1 MASFTMSTA
10 RLAAPAKVSGLGFRK
25 AISAV
30 RLAAKPA
37 PVATKAVAMT
47 VCKTKA
53 KPGHGKAKT
62 NKSAAKRLKITAS
75 GKVRL
80 RPPARLASRARARSR
95 RARIS
100 HRRIGFRV
108 CSSEVGEREHSRKPH
123 TTRRERRSRHGSPT
137 GERRRARDRKKRRSQ
152 ESSRFPRC
160 PVKPFRPDPA
170 ADRLASPPFFS
181 RFARETGSAQ
191 APGEAALEL
200 PHEHAPQEAPER

>member
-62 NKSAAKRLKITAS
+62 NKSAAKRFKITAS

-80 RPPARLASRARARSR
+80 RPPPRLASRARARSR

-108 CSSEVGEREHSRKPH
+108 CSSEVWRENIRANRRRDGNADRGTVRQPARGGARATERSVA
-123 TTRRERRSRHGSPT
+123 RRSLPDSRGAPESLSAPT
-137 GERRRARDRKKRRSQ
+137 QPLTA
-152 ESSRFPRC
+152 SRLP
-160 PVKPFRPDPA
+160 
-170 ADRLASPPFFS
+170 LFFS

-200 PHEHAPQEAPER
+200 PHVHAPQEAPER

>member
-62 NKSAAKRLKITAS
+62 NKSAAKRFKITAS

-80 RPPARLASRARARSR
+80 RPPPRLASRARARSR

-100 HRRIGFRV
+100 HPSPNRV
-108 CSSEVGEREHSRKPH
+108 QGLFVRSLAREHSRKPP
-123 TTRRERRSRHGSPT
+123 TRRERRSRHGSPT
-137 GERRRARDRKKRRSQ
+137 GERRRSRDRKKRRSQ
-152 ESSRFPRC
+152 ESSRFARC
-160 PVKPFRPDPA
+160 PALFPPRP
-170 ADRLASPPFFS
+170 S
-181 RFARETGSAQ
+181 R
-191 APGEAALEL
+191 
-200 PHEHAPQEAPER
+200 